1 MTSRRKFLKNAG
13 AITGALSV
21 PIIGQIN
28 PVVNIVDFN
37 DANTDDEL
45 FEIVRAQLLVPK
57 NRIYLNTGSLG
68 PSPLQVIDKVQSA
81 MRQLEANPVVENWGE
96 LGKAMEEVRNKIAG
110 FIHAQKDEILLTR
123 NTTEGMSIIS
133 QNLELKKG
141 DEILTTTREHGGATI
156 GLDFVKKNKG
166 VVINKVELPMPAK
179 DEKSIIETIEK
190 AISPTTK
197 IVLLSHINTH
207 TGLVM
212 PFKAISKITKKKG
225 IALIADGAQAPGLIP
240 INVKELGVD
249 AYAASG
255 HKWLMGPKETGF
267 LYIDKD
273 FQAKI
278 STTFLSSGFAAYT
291 AASGTRNV
299 ATIIGLGE
307 AIDFHTQ
314 VGVDKIHER
323 TLAMRNY
330 CYEQLNKL
338 EGLDVHSPKTA
349 SLSCGIIS
357 FKLATTKN
365 NDVFTAMREKDII
378 IKLLGDNSIRI
389 SCHMFVTKK
398 DIDLFIKNLVDFL

>member
-1 MTSRRKFLKNAG
+1 MTSRRKFLKHAG
-13 AITGALSV
+13 AISGALSV
-21 PIIGQIN
+21 PILGQIHAKD
-28 PVVNIVDFN
+28 NIFDFKN
-37 DANTDDEL
+37 ATTDDEL
-45 FEIVRAQLLVPK
+45 FEMVRAQLLIPK
-57 NRIYLNTGSLG
+57 DRVYLNTGSLG
-68 PSPLQVIDKVQSA
+68 PSPIQVIDKVQSA

-133 QNLELKKG
+133 QNFELKKG

-190 AISPTTK
+190 AITPSTK
-197 IVLLSHINTH
+197 LVLLSHINTH

-212 PFKAISKITKKKG
+212 PFKAISKITKERG

-240 INVKELGVD
+240 VNVKELGVD

-267 LYIDKD
+267 LYIDKK
-273 FQAKI
+273 FKSKI
-278 STTFLSSGFAAYT
+278 NTTFLSSGFAAYT

-307 AIDFHTQ
+307 AVDFHAQ
-314 VGVDKIHER
+314 IGVNKIQER
-323 TLAMRNY
+323 TLDTRNY
-330 CYEQLNKL
+330 CFEQLNKL
-338 EGLDVHSPKTA
+338 KGLDVVSPKSA

-357 FKLATTKN
+357 FKLTNAKN

-378 IKLLGDNSIRI
+378 IKLLGDNAIRI

-398 DIDLFIKNLVDFL
+398 DIDIFIKNLIDFL